1 MHRLTVHFWLLGLA
15 FSHPSPEAD
24 PKMPRQQQHGVFA
37 PHFDKDE
44 TAAAVFEAEEEDR
57 PHFDDRLVQNLTAIR
72 GRDIDLTCKVYN
84 LGNKTL
90 SWIISS
96 ADKLSILSV
105 GRYTYTSDLRF
116 QPVMRDDSTD
126 DSETWTL
133 RIRRVKLEDEA
144 KYECQIN
151 TKPEKSR
158 HIYLRVVGEFSRSSL
173 LFSAAL
179 CRLIPL

>member
-1 MHRLTVHFWLLGLA
+1 MRIN
-15 FSHPSPEAD
+15 PESPIFL
-24 PKMPRQQQHGVFA
+24 Q
-37 PHFDKDE
+37 
-44 TAAAVFEAEEEDR
+44 
-57 PHFDDRLVQNLTAIR
+57 
-72 GRDIDLTCKVYN
+72 
-84 LGNKTL
+84 L

-116 QPVMRDDSTD
+116 QPVMRDDAAD

-158 HIYLRVVGEFSRSSL
+158 HVYLRVVGELVPASCRNPSSSFSPAVMFKNL
-173 LFSAAL
+173 
-179 CRLIPL
+179 

>member
-1 MHRLTVHFWLLGLA
+1 MKNSSSIDDCQCCR
-15 FSHPSPEAD
+15 
-24 PKMPRQQQHGVFA
+24 
-37 PHFDKDE
+37 E
-44 TAAAVFEAEEEDR
+44 TATGAQFSTAATQFES
-57 PHFDDRLVQNLTAIR
+57 LYQ
-72 GRDIDLTCKVYN
+72 IDKQTRIKRTPESPILQ
-84 LGNKTL
+84 L

-179 CRLIPL
+179 FRLIPL

>member
-1 MHRLTVHFWLLGLA
+1 MNKLTGKQIAKQINKLTSRKTVY
-15 FSHPSPEAD
+15 PESPVL
-24 PKMPRQQQHGVFA
+24 Q
-37 PHFDKDE
+37 
-44 TAAAVFEAEEEDR
+44 
-57 PHFDDRLVQNLTAIR
+57 
-72 GRDIDLTCKVYN
+72 
-84 LGNKTL
+84 L

-96 ADKLSILSV
+96 SDKLSILSV

-116 QPVMRDDSTD
+116 QPVMRDDPAD

-158 HIYLRVVGEFSRSSL
+158 HIYLRVVGESRQQSSVP
-173 LFSAAL
+173 LFHFQQPSYFL
-179 CRLIPL
+179 KT

>member
-1 MHRLTVHFWLLGLA
+1 M
-15 FSHPSPEAD
+15 
-24 PKMPRQQQHGVFA
+24 Q
-37 PHFDKDE
+37 
-44 TAAAVFEAEEEDR
+44 
-57 PHFDDRLVQNLTAIR
+57 
-72 GRDIDLTCKVYN
+72 
-84 LGNKTL
+84 L

-96 ADKLSILSV
+96 SEKLSILSV

-116 QPVMRDDSTD
+116 QPVMRDDPAD

-158 HIYLRVVGEFSRSSL
+158 HIYLRVVGELVLPFHNPKI
-173 LFSAAL
+173 FKNQVFDKYE
-179 CRLIPL
+179 IPN

>member
-1 MHRLTVHFWLLGLA
+1 M
-15 FSHPSPEAD
+15 
-24 PKMPRQQQHGVFA
+24 Q
-37 PHFDKDE
+37 
-44 TAAAVFEAEEEDR
+44 
-57 PHFDDRLVQNLTAIR
+57 
-72 GRDIDLTCKVYN
+72 
-84 LGNKTL
+84 L

-96 ADKLSILSV
+96 AGKLSILSV

-116 QPVMRDDSTD
+116 QPVMRDDPAD

-158 HIYLRVVGEFSRSSL
+158 HVYLRVVGELVPATPHCHCPFQHESWSS
-173 LFSAAL
+173 SK
-179 CRLIPL
+179 IEISDKT

>member
-1 MHRLTVHFWLLGLA
+1 MRIN
-15 FSHPSPEAD
+15 PESPIFL
-24 PKMPRQQQHGVFA
+24 Q
-37 PHFDKDE
+37 
-44 TAAAVFEAEEEDR
+44 
-57 PHFDDRLVQNLTAIR
+57 
-72 GRDIDLTCKVYN
+72 
-84 LGNKTL
+84 L

-116 QPVMRDDSTD
+116 QPVMRDDAAD

-158 HIYLRVVGEFSRSSL
+158 HVYLRVVGEL
-173 LFSAAL
+173 VPAAQPIIILFSSGDVQKSL
-179 CRLIPL
+179 KIGISDKIGQP